1 LSGVLNFKTFG
12 GLPWT
17 PFYVEAIDTAKCL
30 GCGRCVKLCGQKCLG
45 LESFEDTE
53 GTERHV
59 AVIADKDRC
68 IGCQACGRICVRHA
82 HTFMEKLP
90 DSLLIN

>member
-1 LSGVLNFKTFG
+1 LSEIQYYKTFG

-17 PFYVEAIDTAKCL
+17 PLYVEAIDTYKCF

-45 LESFEDTE
+45 LESFKDTE
-53 GTERHV
+53 GTERYV

-68 IGCQACGRICVRHA
+68 IGCQACGRICVHHA
-82 HTFMEKLP
+82 HTFKEKLP